1 MRDHPMAV
9 IIRSAAANWWKFLV
23 VGAAVLGAVIVA
35 SNIMG
40 ELGAMW
46 LPMFVI
52 TLGSL
57 ATLATGL
64 VLGIA
69 HLIGGRRA
77 NSPS

>member
-1 MRDHPMAV
+1 MAL

-35 SNIMG
+35 GSIMG
-40 ELGAMW
+40 EVDDSMW